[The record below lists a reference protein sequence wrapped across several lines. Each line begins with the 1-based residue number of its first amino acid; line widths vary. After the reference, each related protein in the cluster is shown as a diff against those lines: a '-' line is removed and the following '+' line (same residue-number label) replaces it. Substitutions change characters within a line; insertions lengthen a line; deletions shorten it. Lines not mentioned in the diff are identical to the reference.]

1 MKHSVIGMDIAKQI
15 FQLHSVDSET
25 GEVER
30 IKLRRDEVLPY
41 FARRT
46 PALVALETSLRAHW
60 WARKLVELGH
70 DVRLLPPR
78 SVRCNNPTHVSWR

>member
-1 MKHSVIGMDIAKQI
+1 MKHSVIGMDIAKQV

-41 FARRT
+41 FAGRT
-46 PALVALETSLRAHW
+46 PVLVALEACGSAH
-60 WARKLVELGH
+60 
-70 DVRLLPPR
+70 
-78 SVRCNNPTHVSWR
+78 